1 MSTIHET
8 LPETFQNLSTINQSH
23 EPRVET
29 KVVPHCEIHEKFYR
43 GCINCLRARDKYT
56 YVTQRSLPYYCDI
69 CKISIV
75 KQYKNQHLLTEK
87 HRTLSQISQSLHM

>member
-29 KVVPHCEIHEKFYR
+29 KVVPHCEIHQTCRR
-43 GCINCLRARDKYT
+43 GCVSCGRARDKYQ
-56 YVTQRSLPYYCDI
+56 YATQRSLPYYCDI
-69 CKISIV
+69 CKTSMV
-75 KQYKNQHLLTEK
+75 KQYKNQHMLTEK
-87 HRTLSQISQSLHM
+87 HRTLSQINQSLL